1 MASERGQL
9 QFLCES
15 KKHLV
20 SVCGLRQ
27 LLIAALMKPQDAF
40 VGMYPMSDYVIFSDE
55 AYTET
60 FEYLYNQRAHGLR
73 HCVTCGVM
81 VFMIVYGPPDLVER
95 LKNLEEQDHERY
107 KVVKKIAEGKLKLQ
121 PVNLRTLERVDWY
134 GIRQRIERT
143 DVGTEGYVLVD

>member
-9 QFLCES
+9 QFLCKS

-20 SVCGLRQ
+20 SVCGPRQ
-27 LLIAALMKPQDAF
+27 LLIVALTQPQDAF
-40 VGMYPMSDYVIFSDE
+40 IGMYPTSDYVIFSDE

-60 FEYLYNQRAHGLR
+60 FEYLYNQRAHGLC

-81 VFMIVYGPPDLVER
+81 VFMIVYGPPDLAER
-95 LKNLEEQDHERY
+95 LKNLEERDPERY
-107 KVVKKIAEGKLKLQ
+107 KVVKKIIEAKLNLQ

-134 GIRQRIERT
+134 EIRQRIERT
-143 DVGTEGYVLVD
+143 DTGTEGYVLAD